1 MLNLSEREKR
11 LIQALLIVVI
21 AIALYFLIISPVLSY
36 RERIDMEYEN
46 NVSRL
51 MKLDRLYEEFREI
64 KQEKQRKKALLNNT
78 SGVTTLIEENA
89 EKAGILGNKIYTR
102 DNPLKIQD
110 DLKKVSTDV
119 KFEGVSIS
127 PFMKFIYLMENS
139 DKMIKVNYLQI
150 SLALKGRNTY
160 DVRIKFDSLTSR

>member
-36 RERIDMEYEN
+36 KERIDMEYEN

-78 SGVTTLIEENA
+78 RGVTTLIEENA

-110 DLKKVSTDV
+110 DLQKVSTDV
-119 KFEGVSIS
+119 KFEGVSIT

>member
-11 LIQALLIVVI
+11 LIQALLILLI
-21 AIALYFLIISPVLSY
+21 AIAFYFLIISPVLSY
-36 RERIDMEYEN
+36 KERIDTEYES
-46 NVSRL
+46 NVTRL
-51 MKLDRLYEEFREI
+51 VKLDRIYEEFREV
-64 KQEKQRKKALLNNT
+64 KKEKERKKAILGNT
-78 SGVTTLIEENA
+78 GSVTTLIEENA
-89 EKAGILGNKIYTR
+89 EKAGILGSKVYTR

-119 KFEGVSIS
+119 KFEGVAIA
-127 PFMKFIYLMENS
+127 PLMKFIHLMENS

-150 SLALKGRNTY
+150 RLALKGRNTY